1 MHYDRLHSH
10 HQWPV
15 CFFFSFFF
23 RKKERK
29 EKLKC
34 EKIRKKREIIEKKG
48 PLKARRGSKA
58 DGSKRER
65 EM

>member
-1 MHYDRLHSH
+1 MTGFIRITSG
-10 HQWPV
+10 QFV
-15 CFFFSFFF
+15 FSFLFFF